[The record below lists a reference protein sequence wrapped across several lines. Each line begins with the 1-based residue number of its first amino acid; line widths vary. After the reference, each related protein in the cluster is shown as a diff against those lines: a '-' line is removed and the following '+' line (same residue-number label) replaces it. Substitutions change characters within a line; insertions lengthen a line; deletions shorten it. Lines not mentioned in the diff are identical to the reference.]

1 MAKSLELIGLAL
13 IGIMA
18 LAFVGVIPQVQPGLS
33 PVFWGCAVGALAI
46 IFYRKRKQKQQ
57 EEKS

>member
-13 IGIMA
+13 VGIMA

>member
-1 MAKSLELIGLAL
+1 MAKSLELVGLIL
-13 IGIMA
+13 IGVMI

-46 IFYRKRKQKQQ
+46 IFYRKKIR
-57 EEKS
+57 EKGNTKV

>member
-1 MAKSLELIGLAL
+1 MAKSLELVGLIL
-13 IGIMA
+13 IGVMI

-46 IFYRKRKQKQQ
+46 IFYRKKIRERRNTKV
-57 EEKS
+57 